1 MEEATAY
8 YSILDVTPTNEDWI
22 PGYIE
27 PANKLVAQY
36 GGKYLAR
43 TSSHERLEGDGESA
57 ALRIIIA
64 WPSKEA
70 ALAFMKDPNYVP
82 HLKART
88 AGSRSNHFLIEA
100 KDDLA

>member
-1 MEEATAY
+1 MAY
-8 YSILDVTPTNEDWI
+8 YSVLAVTPTSEDWI
-22 PGYIE
+22 PDYIG
-27 PANKLVAQY
+27 PANKLVTQY

-43 TSSHERLEGDGESA
+43 TSSHEQLEGEHNDA
-57 ALRIIIA
+57 ALRIVIE

-70 ALAFMKDPNYVP
+70 AIGFMNDPGYVP

-88 AGSRSNHFLIEA
+88 EGSESFHFLIEG

>member
-1 MEEATAY
+1 MAY
-8 YSILDVTPTNEDWI
+8 YSVLAVTPTSEDWI
-22 PGYIE
+22 PDYIG
-27 PANKLVAQY
+27 PANKLVAEH

-43 TSSHERLEGDGESA
+43 TASHETMEGNGQDA
-57 ALRIIIA
+57 ALRIVIE

-70 ALAFMKDPNYVP
+70 AVAFMNDPGYMP

-88 AGSRSNHFLIEA
+88 EGSESHHFLIEG

>member
-1 MEEATAY
+1 MTY
-8 YSILDVTPTNEDWI
+8 YSVLDVTPTTDKWI
-22 PGYIE
+22 PDYLE
-27 PANKLVAQY
+27 PANRLVAKH

-43 TSSHERLEGDGESA
+43 TATHEQIEGEKKEST
-57 ALRIIIA
+57 LRIVIE

-70 ALAFMKDPNYVP
+70 ALNFMNDPEYVP

-88 AGSRSNHFLIEA
+88 EGSVSNHYLIEA

>member
-1 MEEATAY
+1 MTY
-8 YSILDVTPTNEDWI
+8 YSVLAVTPTSEDWI
-22 PGYIE
+22 PDYIA

-43 TSSHERLEGDGESA
+43 TATHEQIEGTKDDA
-57 ALRIIIA
+57 ALRIVIE

-70 ALAFMKDPNYVP
+70 AMNFMNDAEYAP

-88 AGSRSNHFLIEA
+88 AGSNSFHFLIEG

>member
-1 MEEATAY
+1 MAY
-8 YSILDVTPTNEDWI
+8 YSILAVTPTTEDWI
-22 PGYIE
+22 PDYIG

-43 TSSHERLEGDGESA
+43 TSSHERLEGEGEGA
-57 ALRIIIA
+57 ALRIVIE

-70 ALAFMKDPNYVP
+70 ALGFMNDTTYAP
-82 HLKART
+82 HLEART
-88 AGSRSNHFLIEA
+88 VGSNSHHFLIEG